1 MSDKPKK
8 QAKKA
13 AKKQATEKSE
23 ILYSCVVVKD
33 FAKIGSMTCLKGT
46 KANLPEDKAKALEA
60 LEMIKIEGVA

>member
-1 MSDKPKK
+1 MSEQPKK

-13 AKKQATEKSE
+13 GKKLPKEKATV
-23 ILYSCVVVKD
+23 LFSCVVIKD

-46 KANLPEDKAKALEA
+46 IASLPEDKAKALEA